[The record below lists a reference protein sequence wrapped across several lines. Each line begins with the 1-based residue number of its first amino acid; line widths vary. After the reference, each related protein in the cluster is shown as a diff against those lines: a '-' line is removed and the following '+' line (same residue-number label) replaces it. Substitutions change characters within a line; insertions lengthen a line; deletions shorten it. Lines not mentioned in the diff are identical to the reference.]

1 MLMNRQ
7 RAKRTTF
14 NYKPEF
20 LEVDLRI
27 VWFGDEGPQLF
38 DAIINVES
46 SSAFN

>member
-1 MLMNRQ
+1 MQLS
-7 RAKRTTF
+7 TT
-14 NYKPEF
+14 NQS